1 MSDLVVR
8 PVRFT
13 DNVEPMRR
21 FLEALGLRPRVEA
34 VAGGWVDMVA
44 DAGMVALHS
53 ARDSASHAPSGFT
66 SLSFEADEIDALA
79 ERLRQADVP
88 DVVVYDEAYGRVLS
102 CRDPLGDELQIDE
115 RSIDLYGYRLHQPAG
130 VAAGLRVMPLR
141 LTDPRGP
148 YGGFLGLLGCTP
160 RGPQTEHFG
169 AYSLG
174 GPGQGQVGLHPPMD
188 PAQVGAT
195 ESQLNGP
202 GAAYLS
208 FETSE
213 PLPQVAERLGD
224 AGFSADVT
232 LRPHVGQVLSVADAD
247 GLRIEVHESPQ
258 DAG

>member
-34 VAGGWVDMVA
+34 AAGGWVDMVA

-53 ARDSASHAPSGFT
+53 ARDSQSGAPSGFT
-66 SLSFEADEIDALA
+66 SLSFEADDIDILA
-79 ERLRQADVP
+79 KRLRDADVP
-88 DVVVYDEAYGRVLS
+88 DVVVYDESYGRVLS

-115 RSIDLYGYRLHQPAG
+115 RSEDLYGYRLHQPVD
-130 VAAGLRVMPLR
+130 VAPGLRVMPLR
-141 LTDPRGP
+141 LTDPQGP
-148 YGGFLGLLGCTP
+148 YGDFLAVLGCSP
-160 RGPQTEHFG
+160 RGPVTEHFG

-174 GPGQGQVGLHPPMD
+174 DPGQGLVGLHPPMD

-195 ESQLNGP
+195 ESQLGRW

-213 PLPQVAERLGD
+213 PLSQVAERLSRS
-224 AGFSADVT
+224 GFSADVAH
-232 LRPHVGQVLSVADAD
+232 RMDVGQVLSVVDAD

-258 DAG
+258 DGG